1 MFDEF
6 RIALE
11 TASML
16 IVALE
21 KVPFKNEAYRANLE
35 TQLYEI
41 LSKNY
46 FPNEDTPTPTLTIK

>member
-21 KVPFKNEAYRANLE
+21 KVPFQNHAYRDNLE

-46 FPNEDTPTPTLTIK
+46 FSNEDTPTPTLTIK